1 MTSYRQKI
9 ISLFDLP
16 IYTSTGVRRIE
27 DLDRLRIWNVLDG
40 FSEEKAESVIAL
52 VKPVVSIC
60 PELAICFLRKF
71 CESRNLL
78 NNGFLDGWI
87 EAVLDI
93 YDKKGLQKARLA
105 VLHFEECHDVKC
117 LFNQG
122 VQLKKIIRVL
132 KIYIDG
138 LGAKDI
144 KLAEG
149 EVHYTDTLV
158 IYLPSVVSIFPDQVS
173 NFLLYKLM
181 ATHKLVQIR
190 LGTFKLH
197 NVHENRPES
206 PQIRTRLSVLLNRF
220 PDIALA
226 RDLFQLLD
234 TVRIEAWIY
243 ESLPGLHRDLMDLK
257 NSLAAQ
263 MRWSPNLYP
272 KSALMVFLIRTLLGQ
287 EPNPDRGDKWAKEAS
302 QIWELFGLARRPES
316 KLRLLEKIL
325 ARTYKIASKVPGH
338 YRPVRMGFYIGELRL
353 NEVERVLGASIGPAP
368 EGEGKAIKV
377 NLETIPDNK
386 DLHAKDSDL
395 ERGGS
400 VLSYDAETNSI
411 SGESKTAQEETS
423 HFSPGFT
430 WEIPNPSGHLS
441 ALNESDVFYFDEW
454 DFRRQGYKK
463 NWVHLR
469 EFEVQE
475 GDLSF
480 SESVLIRNK
489 WTIKNIREQFERIR
503 MNCLLRRRQKE
514 GDNIDLDAVVENLCQ
529 IKAGRSP
536 SENLYTSL
544 TRDERDI
551 CTVFLIDLSKST
563 EGSINIMERSA
574 LLILAKTLETLNDR
588 FAIYGFS
595 GQTRKYCELFRIKSF
610 HESFGDKVMGRIAG
624 LRPRHCTRIGPPIRR
639 LTNILHPMAAKNKLL
654 VALTDGKPYDYDGY
668 HGEYALAD
676 THQAI
681 MEARRKGIVPFC
693 LTIDKTEHAYLTRMY
708 GDGHYMFIDDI
719 SKIPQM
725 MPKVYIKLTT

>member
-1 MTSYRQKI
+1 M
-9 ISLFDLP
+9 
-16 IYTSTGVRRIE
+16 G
-27 DLDRLRIWNVLDG
+27 IWDVLDQ
-40 FSEEKAESVIAL
+40 FSKEKAGSIIDRI
-52 VKPVVSIC
+52 KPVAATC
-60 PELAICFLRKF
+60 PELAICFLTKF
-71 CESRNLL
+71 QERQDLL
-78 NNGFLDGWI
+78 NSAFLGGWI
-87 EAVLDI
+87 EAVLNI
-93 YDKKGLQKARLA
+93 YDKKGLQPARHA
-105 VLHFEECHDVKC
+105 VLHLEECRDVKC
-117 LFNQG
+117 MLGQG
-122 VQLKKIIRVL
+122 VQLKDIIRVL
-132 KIYIDG
+132 QIYIDG
-138 LGAKDI
+138 LGAKEI

-149 EVHYTDTLV
+149 EVHYTDTFA
-158 IYLPSVVSIFPDQVS
+158 IYLPPIVSSCPDRAS

-181 ATHKLVQIR
+181 ATHKWLQISM
-190 LGTFKLH
+190 GTFKL
-197 NVHENRPES
+197 NRDEEYPPED
-206 PQIRTRLSVLLNRF
+206 PQIRTRLSVVLNRF
-220 PDIALA
+220 PDFALA

-234 TVRIEAWIY
+234 TVRIEAWIS
-243 ESLPGLHRDLMDLK
+243 ETLPGLHRDLMDLK
-257 NSLAAQ
+257 NSLAAHFG
-263 MRWSPNLYP
+263 WSPNAYP
-272 KSALMVFLIRTLLGQ
+272 KSALMESLIRTLLGQ
-287 EPNPDRGDKWAKEAS
+287 EPDPGRGDKWTREAS
-302 QIWELFGLARRPES
+302 QIWELFGLARRSET

-325 ARTYKIASKVPGH
+325 ARTYKIASEMPG
-338 YRPVRMGFYIGELRL
+338 YYSPVRAGYYIGELRL
-353 NEVERVLGASIGPAP
+353 NEVERALGAKIRS
-368 EGEGKAIKV
+368 ETDGEGKTIKV
-377 NLETIPDNK
+377 NLKTTDEHK
-386 DLHAKDSDL
+386 DLHEKGSGLECDGSDL
-395 ERGGS
+395 
-400 VLSYDAETNSI
+400 SYEVDTNSLF
-411 SGESKTAQEETS
+411 GESKTARDENC
-423 HFSPGFT
+423 HFSPGLT
-430 WEIPNPSGHLS
+430 WETHDPSGHLS
-441 ALNESDVFYFDEW
+441 ALNESGVFYFDEW
-454 DFRRQGYKK
+454 DFRRQGYRK

-489 WTIKNIREQFERIR
+489 WTIKNIKEQFERIR
-503 MNCLLRRRQKE
+503 MNSFLRRRQKE

-529 IKAGRSP
+529 IKAGSSP
-536 SENLYTSL
+536 SENLYTNI

-610 HESFGDKVMGRIAG
+610 HESFGDKIMGRIAG

-639 LTNILHPMAAKNKLL
+639 LTNLLHPMSSKSKLL
-654 VALTDGKPYDYDGY
+654 IALTDGKPYDYDGY

-693 LTIDKTEHAYLTRMY
+693 LTIDKTEHSYLTRMY